1 MKRYLDDLQKEL
13 EKKNLRRDE
22 IDDILSDHREMIASA
37 LEEGLS
43 EDDIVKTF
51 GEPSKVADDL
61 AAEPQEDKA
70 DTSAKTEVSE
80 IIDQEIT
87 VDSIEIDIDLVND
100 DVTFGPGEDDRIKV
114 SAKGIKSISKYTV
127 TFEGDVLRIKAPK
140 ISGIIFLARRQSGSF
155 DIRIPKNVTVRRVCQ
170 HGVNSDV
177 NMVSLK
183 TGSMDL
189 NTTNGDVSIKDS
201 ALGFTTMNSVNGKIT
216 LDHITAKELKMSQV
230 SGDTEIKDSTI
241 TNALKM
247 NTVSGDIKLET
258 VKADITHFHSVS
270 GDVNGVEFYPEALN
284 FNSISGDLQLS
295 NQAEHTITRLKTHTL
310 SGTIRT

>member
-43 EDDIVKTF
+43 EEDILKTF

-61 AAEPQEDKA
+61 ASDPAQETSDK
-70 DTSAKTEVSE
+70 EHVSE
-80 IIDQEIT
+80 TSNLLDKEVT
-87 VDSIEIDIDLVND
+87 GDSIEIEIDLVND
-100 DVTFGPGEDDRIKV
+100 DVSYGLGEDDRITV
-114 SAKGIKSISKYTV
+114 NAKGIKSISKYTV
-127 TFEGDVLRIKAPK
+127 SFEDGVLRIKAPK

-155 DIRIPKNVTVRRVCQ
+155 DIRVPKNVTIRRVGQ

-177 NMVSLK
+177 NMTSLK
-183 TGSMDL
+183 MDSMDL
-189 NTTNGDVSIKDS
+189 NTTNGDVIIKDS
-201 ALGFTTMNSVNGKIT
+201 ALGFATMNSVNGEVT
-216 LDHITAKELKMSQV
+216 LDHVTAKELKMSQV

-270 GDVNGVEFYPEALN
+270 GDVNGVEFYPEALT
-284 FNSISGDLQLS
+284 FNSVSGDLQLS

-310 SGTIRT
+310 SGTIRA